1 MPAIS
6 QAQAKE
12 GPNIWKEIG
21 APAILLAELCWFSGW
36 YLTIYAK
43 RAVPWISLAFLTVAI
58 LISYVLM
65 RLLLASRIKAS
76 LRQALFLVWLLL
88 ILPFSLRLSL
98 FSGVE
103 ISASNLLIL
112 PFKSLFSAAAF
123 QSEFWHLLIFTF
135 MIWRGAN
142 LASMPID
149 QADTQQSF
157 WFGLTMLALL
167 VGINYSNPVVNTLV
181 PAFGFLVFILIALI
195 ASRLVE
201 FAYARGGRLPPFTW
215 RWMGNYIVLALGA
228 ALVAVMLGW
237 LLITPAKF
245 IVSQGLFVV
254 LLVIILAAVVVA
266 APVFLVLWLL
276 TPWLTKIYEQGWVE
290 MAKIQ
295 VPETAPIFEEGELA
309 QVVESAPNWL
319 ITALIIAG
327 ILLIIGI
334 VVAIL
339 ILLRKRQDMMGLQL
353 DEDMETVPS
362 RWLRWL
368 PILRRRGNRPMA
380 KTARLLAAAR
390 IRRMYADLM
399 TISTRLGKPRP
410 AAQTP
415 LEYLPILAS
424 LFPQQANELDN
435 LTRAYLKVR
444 YGELPESH
452 EELELLEGQWRILRQ
467 EAERLLLIQLQL
479 IMK

>member
-1 MPAIS
+1 MPAII
-6 QAQAKE
+6 QPQAKE

-21 APAILLAELCWFSGW
+21 ALAILLAELCWFSGW
-36 YLTIYAK
+36 YLTIYAQ
-43 RAVPWISLAFLTVAI
+43 RATPWISLVFLTIAI
-58 LISYVLM
+58 LLSYVLM
-65 RLLLASRIKAS
+65 RILQASHIKTS
-76 LRQALFLVWLLL
+76 SRQAIILVWLLL
-88 ILPFSLRLSL
+88 ILLFSLRLSL
-98 FSGVE
+98 FSGVD
-103 ISASNLLIL
+103 ISVSNLLIL

-123 QSEFWHLLIFTF
+123 QSEFWHLLIFTL

-142 LASMPID
+142 LASLPID
-149 QADTQQSF
+149 QADTQRSF

-167 VGINYSNPVVNTLV
+167 VGINYSNPVLNTLV
-181 PAFGFLVFILIALI
+181 PVLGFFFFILIALI

-215 RWMGNYIVLALGA
+215 RWMGNYIFLALGV
-228 ALVAVMLGW
+228 ALVAIILGW

-245 IVSQGLFVV
+245 VVSQGLFVV

-276 TPWLTKIYEQGWVE
+276 TPWLTRIYEQGWVE
-290 MAKIQ
+290 MSRIQ
-295 VPETAPIFEEGELA
+295 VPETAPEFEEGKLA
-309 QVVESAPNWL
+309 QVVETAPNWL

-327 ILLIIGI
+327 ILLISAI
-334 VVAIL
+334 VIAIL
-339 ILLRKRQDMMGLQL
+339 VLLRKRQDKMGLEL
-353 DEDMETVPS
+353 DEDIETVPS

-368 PILRRRGNRPMA
+368 PILRRGNRPMA

-390 IRRMYADLM
+390 IRRMYAELM
-399 TISTRLGKPRP
+399 TFSTRLGKPRP

-415 LEYLPILAS
+415 LEYLPTLES
-424 LFPQQANELDN
+424 LFPQQAYELDN

-467 EAERLLLIQLQL
+467 EAEHLLRIQRQATL
-479 IMK
+479 KK